1 MDFRGEP
8 LHGQVKDGQ
17 FKEVKRIPHP
27 SADVLKAGGNKV
39 KAVLPVESGGCVYK
53 VRMGMGMGMGM
64 GLGCGLKG
72 WGLGKFFF
80 FAVGCGWK
88 DVFPACYPLVN

>member
-27 SADVLKAGGNKV
+27 SADVLKARGNKV

-53 VRMGMGMGMGM
+53 VRMGMGDGDGDGDGMGM
-64 GLGCGLKG
+64 GGVGG
-72 WGLGKFFF
+72 WELWRISECAKYFFGLGLE
-80 FAVGCGWK
+80 VG
-88 DVFPACYPLVN
+88 